1 MKQHQ
6 AFPGR
11 FLKAA
16 DVADQK
22 YLTLT
27 IKKVTSETV
36 GDDPAKL
43 VVHFRYED
51 RGLVLNKTN
60 FSAIAEFTGEDDTD
74 NWSGWAITLGVV
86 KVPYQGQRVPAL
98 RVSGATR
105 ASELSDAPLTD
116 EDIPF

>member
-36 GDDPAKL
+36 SDDPAKL
-43 VVHFRYED
+43 VVHFLHED

-60 FSAIAEFTGEDDTD
+60 FSAIVEAESLQSRD
-74 NWSGWAITLGVV
+74 
-86 KVPYQGQRVPAL
+86 Q
-98 RVSGATR
+98 
-105 ASELSDAPLTD
+105 LSCIL
-116 EDIPF
+116 